1 MVSYNNSNVLKF
13 SVKDFK
19 EQDAPNLIMN
29 IWIYNSTH
37 VPTYFACRTYTD
49 HYKEALREKWESEWG
64 DFNFAIAKFKK
75 CDRNFIDTGQYSSAD
90 MHSIIEELKRFNKHC
105 KKH

>member
-29 IWIYNSTH
+29 IQIYNSTH
-37 VPTYFACRTYTD
+37 VSTYFACRTYT
-49 HYKEALREKWESEWG
+49 ATT
-64 DFNFAIAKFKK
+64 KK
-75 CDRNFIDTGQYSSAD
+75 LYGKSGNLNGGTLILPSPSLKSATEILLTLD
-90 MHSIIEELKRFNKHC
+90 NIQVQICTQLLKN
-105 KKH
+105 

>member
-29 IWIYNSTH
+29 IQIYNSTH
-37 VPTYFACRTYTD
+37 V
-49 HYKEALREKWESEWG
+49 
-64 DFNFAIAKFKK
+64 
-75 CDRNFIDTGQYSSAD
+75 
-90 MHSIIEELKRFNKHC
+90 
-105 KKH
+105 